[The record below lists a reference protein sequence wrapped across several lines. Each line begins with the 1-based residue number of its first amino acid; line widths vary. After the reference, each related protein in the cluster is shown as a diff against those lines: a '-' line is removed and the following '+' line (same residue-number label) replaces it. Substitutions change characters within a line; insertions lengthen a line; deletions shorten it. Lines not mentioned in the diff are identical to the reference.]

1 MPYFLIL
8 QIHNIEYDH
17 LTSNSYISIDKMKL
31 PFLLTSIQLL
41 TTSIMLGSLMAFH
54 NFSPSR
60 CRHRHHRHY
69 VSSTLLCISKNNKQ
83 SSKLKRKSSRVG
95 DFWEAR
101 MDVWRPDVNDVER
114 ISWGKPAKKKGTGSR
129 GVPHRLN
136 LDERFLFDN
145 ARRKGFLE
153 MEGSGWRSQRRE
165 APLLNT
171 YRSLCDARGQ
181 ASIILHKRDT
191 GIDELVCDLSPLRNP
206 KIFNEVAHKCLELQK
221 GGEIIFQGSG
231 TDIIY
236 DGNNDGTSTSCA
248 EDLSMTLSIVDGG
261 NNIENNEILDYE
273 ETGPWETR
281 PIYQLPPFCISWELQ
296 RSDAKALGKSFAKL
310 FQTKEEKV
318 TSSKKPIGVKPGKSR
333 RHGGYGI
340 G

>member
-1 MPYFLIL
+1 
-8 QIHNIEYDH
+8 
-17 LTSNSYISIDKMKL
+17 MKS
-31 PFLLTSIQLL
+31 PFLLFSIQLL
-41 TTSIMLGSLMAFH
+41 TTALMLGSSMAFR

-60 CRHRHHRHY
+60 CRHRHRHY
-69 VSSTLLCISKNNKQ
+69 VSSTLLCFSKNNKQ

-136 LDERFLFDN
+136 LDERFLFDK

-206 KIFNEVAHKCLELQK
+206 KIFHDVAQQCLDLQE
-221 GGEIIFQGSG
+221 GGEIEFQGSG
-231 TDIIY
+231 TYIIN
-236 DGNNDGTSTSCA
+236 DGNNDVTSSA
-248 EDLSMTLSIVDGG
+248 GNLSMTLSIVDGG
-261 NNIENNEILDYE
+261 DIENNENLDDE

-310 FQTKEEKV
+310 FQTKEENV

-333 RHGGYGI
+333 RNGGYGI